1 MFVFVI
7 STLIKKKKR
16 KEKTDNDDFSR
27 LSELTSVSI
36 FLSPAAGII
45 FVSFAVYEN
54 SLQDN
59 LLKNFNSLYYLAKST
74 SG

>member
-1 MFVFVI
+1 MFLFVT
-7 STLIKKKKR
+7 STLIKKEKKR
-16 KEKTDNDDFSR
+16 KTDNDGFSR

-59 LLKNFNSLYYLAKST
+59 LLKNFNSLYYLAEFT
-74 SG
+74 SW

>member
-7 STLIKKKKR
+7 STLIKKKR

-45 FVSFAVYEN
+45 FVS
-54 SLQDN
+54 LQDT
-59 LLKNFNSLYYLAKST
+59 KIHY
-74 SG
+74 

>member
-7 STLIKKKKR
+7 STLIKKKR

-36 FLSPAAGII
+36 FLSLAAGII

-59 LLKNFNSLYYLAKST
+59 LLKNFNSLYYLAKFT

>member
-1 MFVFVI
+1 MFLFVT
-7 STLIKKKKR
+7 STLIKKEKKR
-16 KEKTDNDDFSR
+16 KTDNDGFSR

>member
-7 STLIKKKKR
+7 STLIKKKR

-45 FVSFAVYEN
+45 FVSFC
-54 SLQDN
+54 SIRKFITRQ
-59 LLKNFNSLYYLAKST
+59 SAKEL
-74 SG
+74 

>member
-1 MFVFVI
+1 MFLFVT
-7 STLIKKKKR
+7 STLIKKEKKR
-16 KEKTDNDDFSR
+16 KTDNDGFSR

-59 LLKNFNSLYYLAKST
+59 LLKNFNSLYYLAKFT